1 MKNICLIP
9 ARGGSKRIPKKNI
22 KLFFGKPLIAWSI
35 GVAKSSGIFDEVYV
49 STDDKEIADVA
60 IEYGAVVPFLRPA
73 KLSNDYAVD
82 KDVIEHFIL
91 WMKDNQ
97 VFSDTLCYLYATAPF
112 ITEKLLKDVKD
123 LLIKS
128 EAVLAQT
135 VTNYDYSVLK
145 ALRKDK
151 SGAIKYV
158 WEEFSNTRSQDL
170 PELVHDAGQCYFYN
184 LQKYGKEHKTVG
196 FNIPRYRCQ
205 DIDTLEDFQ
214 NAERLFEILLNQ
226 KNSKRF

>member
-22 KLFFGKPLIAWSI
+22 KVFFGKPLIAWSI
-35 GVAKSSGIFDEVYV
+35 EVARSSGIFDEVYV
-49 STDDKEIADVA
+49 STDDKEIADIA
-60 IEYGAVVPFLRPA
+60 LEYGAVVPFLRPA

-91 WMKDNQ
+91 WMNDNQ

-112 ITEKLLKDVKD
+112 ITEELLNDLKN
-123 LLIKS
+123 LLIES
-128 EAVLAQT
+128 QAVVAHP
-135 VTNYDYSVLK
+135 VTTYDYPVLK

-151 SGAIKYV
+151 SSVINYV
-158 WEEFSNTRSQDL
+158 WEEFANTRSQDL

-184 LQKYGKEHKTVG
+184 LQKYGKENKRVG
-196 FNIPRYRCQ
+196 LNIPRFCGQ
-205 DIDTLEDFQ
+205 DIDTLEDFK
-214 NAERLFEILLNQ
+214 NAEKLFKIFINEQN
-226 KNSKRF
+226 